1 MLYLGETGIS
11 KLYLGETPIAK
22 AYLGENLVWGGTTP
36 PPIHFVTAIES
47 DGTAC
52 AVVPHVQQNV
62 ENAKVRMLFRLPSV
76 LDGSSPLRDKNL
88 FGYSQNDSRWGL
100 NNYNPFDSR
109 PVANHVVCQIYSGG
123 GMVGQFPWTD
133 YSTSQYHELV
143 VTRLDGQI
151 EIYVDNQLVASS
163 SNGTTPVNGRYGVF
177 TQNDI
182 AGDAVNP
189 ISGRTPSGVAIA
201 EFDTW
206 DGGTLATSLR
216 ACLDDSD
223 VPCFYDLVSETYV
236 RTVSGGSFIAVT

>member
-1 MLYLGETGIS
+1 MCDSNNSALIDLIPVRFTNELGQSEGAMYDRVSGQLFRNAGTGDFIIGPD
-11 KLYLGETPIAK
+11 K
-22 AYLGENLVWGGTTP
+22 

-76 LDGSSPLRDKNL
+76 LDGTSPLRDKNL
-88 FGYSQNDSRWGL
+88 FGYSQNDSRWCL

-109 PVANHVVCQIYSGG
+109 PVANHVVCQIYSGSG
-123 GMVGQFPWTD
+123 IVGQFPWTD

-143 VTRLDGQI
+143 VTRLNGQI

-177 TQNDI
+177 T
-182 AGDAVNP
+182 
-189 ISGRTPSGVAIA
+189 
-201 EFDTW
+201 
-206 DGGTLATSLR
+206 
-216 ACLDDSD
+216 
-223 VPCFYDLVSETYV
+223 
-236 RTVSGGSFIAVT
+236 